1 MLRPEP
7 EAPKLH
13 KVLAQAGV
21 GSRRDMEQMILE
33 GRITVSGCDVSR
45 EPELALRSVAYIPQI
60 SPPIDASVAEVVR
73 AQAALRGKRP
83 DDVWER
89 ARHLGLDVEQSRG
102 KRFRDLSG
110 GMKQKLLAAMAL
122 AAEAQVLV
130 CDEPTANLDGEAR
143 LAFFEQLSE
152 RPRSSVVVLCSHR
165 IEEVRQLVD
174 RVVEL
179 RAGKIARDTTLE
191 EMMKSLRAF
200 RVEVTL
206 EPESKG
212 VEDELTAR
220 GFERSGPRRFVA
232 SVSQDEKIA
241 LVNHLMR
248 EHGDEQWSLEL
259 LCVVRGMARRYEE
272 VGGEAMAARP
282 LKQRSDSFNSLN
294 GQMVGFFGEI
304 GRVLVLASRHMGAPL
319 DNISND
325 ALLAKANAGLVADK
339 GASHD

>member
-1 MLRPEP
+1 MITVTHVTKRFGDVAALDDVSLVVEEGARVAIVGPNGSGKTTLLR
-7 EAPKLH
+7 ALLGL
-13 KVLAQAGV
+13 V
-21 GSRRDMEQMILE
+21 RFE

-152 RPRSSVVVLCSHR
+152 RPRSPA
-165 IEEVRQLVD
+165 E
-174 RVVEL
+174 
-179 RAGKIARDTTLE
+179 AAR
-191 EMMKSLRAF
+191 
-200 RVEVTL
+200 
-206 EPESKG
+206 
-212 VEDELTAR
+212 TAR
-220 GFERSGPRRFVA
+220 V
-232 SVSQDEKIA
+232 
-241 LVNHLMR
+241 
-248 EHGDEQWSLEL
+248 
-259 LCVVRGMARRYEE
+259 
-272 VGGEAMAARP
+272 
-282 LKQRSDSFNSLN
+282 
-294 GQMVGFFGEI
+294 
-304 GRVLVLASRHMGAPL
+304 
-319 DNISND
+319 
-325 ALLAKANAGLVADK
+325 
-339 GASHD
+339 